1 MILTEEKTREEHL
14 FTVAKAMMAA
24 IRTAPKAKGVD
35 NIETCVVS
43 GITLRKLAIRM
54 REIGEES
61 GMKFFLRDAENIVN
75 STCVVLVG
83 ARRIDYKLNCG
94 QCGYPT
100 CKEREEQHPATP
112 CAFIFINQGIAIGS
126 AVSVAADNRIDNR
139 VLFSA
144 GVAARDLTLLD
155 GCTDILAIPLSC
167 TAKSPYFDR
176 Q

>member
-1 MILTEEKTREEHL
+1 MILSEEKTREEHL
-14 FTVAKAMMAA
+14 FTVAKSMMAA

-35 NIETCVVS
+35 NIETCVVA

-54 REIGEES
+54 REIGAES
-61 GMKFFLRDAENIVN
+61 GMKFFSRDADNIEN
-75 STCVVLVG
+75 SSCVVLVG

-100 CKEREEQHPATP
+100 CKEREEQHPETP

-126 AVSVAADNRIDNR
+126 AVAIAADNRVDNR
-139 VLFSA
+139 VMFSA
-144 GVAARDLTLLD
+144 GVAARDLSLLE